1 MDQHSYPECQS
12 AQPKRYLTPLGATD
26 FSSDFGGCSYITHA
40 LSGYGVAC
48 GFALLPASAP
58 GLGATPDAEHAS
70 VRRAR
75 ASSLCSPEGARSSR
89 TARRSAL
96 RRGRPA
102 RQLRAARECRGPA
115 GVPSVGGRPAGGCG
129 LSDAGS
135 PGCWRW
141 VAGAGLPGAGCWL
154 CSAGLLL
161 CDVGLRTLRHR
172 IRDAASGFANSPPY
186 KQNPPTQGGKASPS
200 VSLGVAGDSFGV
212 VRAGLWMSRANVDN
226 SKNRARTA
234 ESPRARGRNA
244 GAGGISTGA
253 DRGVSARKL

>member
-1 MDQHSYPECQS
+1 MRAGCVFRHPGVSFRRGLWVSDAAFRTLELRQMDQHSYPECQS

-102 RQLRAARECRGPA
+102 RQLRAARACRALRMLRVRKALRACRPSA
-115 GVPSVGGRPAGGCG
+115 GAPLAA
-129 LSDAGS
+129 AGS
-135 PGCWRW
+135 ATPGCR
-141 VAGAGLPGAGCWL
+141 VAGAGLLAPDCLAPVAGSAAPGCWL
-154 CSAGLLL
+154 CDA
-161 CDVGLRTLRHR
+161 GLRTLRHR
-172 IRDAASGFANSPPY
+172 IRDAASGFANSPP
-186 KQNPPTQGGKASPS
+186 
-200 VSLGVAGDSFGV
+200 
-212 VRAGLWMSRANVDN
+212 
-226 SKNRARTA
+226 
-234 ESPRARGRNA
+234 
-244 GAGGISTGA
+244 
-253 DRGVSARKL
+253 

>member
-1 MDQHSYPECQS
+1 MRAGCVFRHPGVSFRRGLWVSDAAFRTLELRQMDQHSYPECQS

-102 RQLRAARECRGPA
+102 RQLRAARACRALRACRPSA
-115 GVPSVGGRPAGGCG
+115 GAPLAA
-129 LSDAGS
+129 AGS
-135 PGCWRW
+135 ATPGCR
-141 VAGAGLPGAGCWL
+141 VAGAGLLAPDCLAPVAGSAAPGC
-154 CSAGLLL
+154 CSATRGCGL
-161 CDVGLRTLRHR
+161 CDTGFGMPHQVSRIRRHR
-172 IRDAASGFANSPPY
+172 SKTRPP
-186 KQNPPTQGGKASPS
+186 K
-200 VSLGVAGDSFGV
+200 GVKPAH
-212 VRAGLWMSRANVDN
+212 W
-226 SKNRARTA
+226 
-234 ESPRARGRNA
+234 
-244 GAGGISTGA
+244 
-253 DRGVSARKL
+253 SA